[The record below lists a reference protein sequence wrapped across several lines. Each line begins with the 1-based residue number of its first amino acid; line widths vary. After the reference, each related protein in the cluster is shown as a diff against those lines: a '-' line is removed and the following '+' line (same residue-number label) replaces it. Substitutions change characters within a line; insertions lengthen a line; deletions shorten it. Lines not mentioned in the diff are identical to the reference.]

1 MKSTLIRAAVTILGT
16 IGLLAAPAV
25 AHALPPLPLAPQCAG
40 EWGFDGESVITES
53 DTGWTVTFFGTRKR
67 AAGDATA
74 SNNRGESKTGTVRGG
89 ITDDGRR
96 YNVSVDYD
104 NGQTQLYSG
113 RVGPDGVVTGAT
125 NNGITLESGKAF
137 TQRLACL
144 PEA

>member
-1 MKSTLIRAAVTILGT
+1 MKHTLIRASVAVVGA

-25 AHALPPLPLAPQCAG
+25 AHALPPLPLSPQCAG
-40 EWGFDGESVITES
+40 IWGFDGESIITER
-53 DTGWTVTFFGTRKR
+53 DTGWTVTFSGQGRQAR
-67 AAGDATA
+67 GPAIA
-74 SNNRGESKTGTVRGG
+74 SNNRGESKTGSVRGG

-104 NGQTQLYSG
+104 NGQYQLYTG
-113 RVGPDGVVTGAT
+113 RVSVDGVVTGAT

-144 PEA
+144 PG